1 MGSGSRT
8 TGIGTESGANLSTA
22 IRHGAENADD
32 RELIR
37 RYREGDESAR
47 EVLVERYLPLARR
60 LARRYKYSGEE
71 LEDLYQV
78 ASLALLKALERFDP
92 ERGSD
97 FASYAVPTV
106 LGELK
111 RHFRDHTWAVHVPR
125 DLQERTVKVSSAIE
139 ELGKSLGRPPSTRE
153 LAERLEMDIEEIVE
167 ALGATTAYDALSLE
181 AEPNEA
187 TETTTLGDS
196 IGEID
201 PRYELVEYGAA
212 IADTLDEMPE
222 RERVVLHLRFVEDLT
237 QTQIAERIGVSQM
250 QVSRLIRRAVSRLQ
264 DSASETPEGED
275 REQE

>member
-1 MGSGSRT
+1 
-8 TGIGTESGANLSTA
+8 LSTA
-22 IRHGAENADD
+22 IRPGAENADD
-32 RELIR
+32 GELIR

-47 EVLVERYLPLARR
+47 EALVERYLPLARR

-106 LGELK
+106 LGEIK

-139 ELGKSLGRPPSTRE
+139 ELGKALGRPPSSRE

-181 AEPNEA
+181 AEPSEA
-187 TETTTLGDS
+187 SETTTLGDS
-196 IGEID
+196 IGQVD
-201 PRYELVEYGAA
+201 PGFELVEYGAA
-212 IADTLDEMPE
+212 IAGALDEMPE

-264 DSASETPEGED
+264 DSARESAAEDEG
-275 REQE
+275 QEEG